1 MGADLSK
8 IQPAHTESFAANL
21 AKFNAALAPWRNAI
35 ARFKAKYAGATAAT
49 TEPVADYLLTA
60 MGIRNLTPFTFQ
72 LNIMNGVEPAPQ
84 EIALENGLFSQHK
97 VRFFAYNQQVVSA
110 LTVSIRQDAI
120 KARGP
125 VVGVYETMPTAGHTY
140 QTWMLAEVNPIGQP
154 VISRSSRR
162 KLWA

>member
-8 IQPAHTESFAANL
+8 IQPAHKAYFAANL
-21 AKFNAALAPWRNAI
+21 AKFNASLAPWRNAI
-35 ARFKAKYAGATAAT
+35 ARLKAKYAGATAAST
-49 TEPVADYLLTA
+49 GAVADYLLTA

-84 EIALENGLFSQHK
+84 EIALENGLFSHHK

-120 KARGP
+120 KARVP
-125 VVGVYETMPTAGHTY
+125 VVGVYETMPTAGHNY
-140 QTWMLAEVNPIGQP
+140 QTWMLAEVNAIEKA
-154 VISRSSRR
+154 VISKISTL
-162 KLWA
+162 KL